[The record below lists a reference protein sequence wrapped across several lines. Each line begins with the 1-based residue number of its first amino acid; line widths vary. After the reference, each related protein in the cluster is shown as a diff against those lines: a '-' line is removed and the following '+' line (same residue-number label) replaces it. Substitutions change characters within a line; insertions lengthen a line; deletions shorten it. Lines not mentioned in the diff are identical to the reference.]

1 MTVRT
6 PSAMIDLHSDGED
19 DGMAA
24 RNFSELV
31 AHKGHA
37 VTLVTYGK
45 EPDNVWNVAV
55 ECMAC
60 GTVLLEY
67 DNDEG

>member
-1 MTVRT
+1 
-6 PSAMIDLHSDGED
+6 
-19 DGMAA
+19 MAV